1 MNATNAP
8 QQTIDDPDVDGV
20 ERLVARFDP
29 TVFDVGRRHVR
40 IRVEAAATRDVV
52 IENSTARLTSSRG
65 SADAVLTADAATWG
79 EIADDVP

>member
-8 QQTIDDPDVDGV
+8 QQTIDDPDVDAV